1 MGLVRRICEQVR
13 AMTLREAVR
22 GVVRGYQE
30 HDVLTFASAI
40 AFQVLFAVLPLT
52 LFGLG
57 LLAGLGLQ
65 DQWTREW
72 GPQVRD
78 SMSPDAFRVVDD
90 TVRRVLGQRQG
101 FWTTAGA
108 LLAIW
113 KVSAATRAIMDV
125 FDRIY
130 GSRRRRSFAER
141 MRVSLLLGSAVAVL
155 LLGAAATVVLGD
167 EALAAVG
174 LDSPVVLWL
183 RWPVALALLFGVVAL
198 LVAYAPVERQ
208 RVQWVTFGSA
218 VVVAAWVG
226 TSIVL
231 SWYLTS
237 VADYGSVFGALAT
250 VMVALTYLYFA
261 SAAVLTGAELDALVR
276 ERVASRPAPQGAP
289 VPAKAAAGGTPAG

>member
-1 MGLVRRICEQVR
+1 MGLVRRIGEQVR
-13 AMTLREAVR
+13 AITLREAVR
-22 GVVRGYQE
+22 EVARGYRE

-40 AFQVLFAVLPLT
+40 AFQVLFAVLPLA
-52 LFGLG
+52 LCGLG

-72 GPQVRD
+72 GPQVRN
-78 SMSPDAFRVVDD
+78 SMSPAAFRVVDD
-90 TVRRVLGQRQG
+90 TVRRVLGERQA

-130 GSRRRRSFAER
+130 GSRRRRSFVGR
-141 MRVSLLLGSAVAVL
+141 MGVSLLLGTALAVL
-155 LLGAAATVVLGD
+155 LLAAAGTVILGD
-167 EALAAVG
+167 EALAALG
-174 LDSPVVLWL
+174 LDSPVILLL
-183 RWPVALALLFGVVAL
+183 RWPLALGLLFGVVAL
-198 LVAYAPVERQ
+198 LVAFAPVERQ

-218 VVVAAWVG
+218 VVVAAWVA
-226 TSIVL
+226 TSVVL

-250 VMVALTYLYFA
+250 VMVTLTYLYFA
-261 SAAVLTGAELDALVR
+261 AAAVLTGAELDALVR
-276 ERVASRPAPQGAP
+276 ERVESRPAQRPALRASAAP
-289 VPAKAAAGGTPAG
+289 ESSAG